1 MWNDVK
7 CNFILIFHGGHT
19 SLVHNY
25 QQWIRF
31 HSGTR
36 RLGALQALSETWN
49 INGQLFFLLIKNCGL
64 VYIMGIL
71 WWQNAIELGY
81 DMIWYDMTWY
91 DMGCQHFEKIER
103 NQNLNQKHPQTSKK
117 HQAPYYPCLVVDFK
131 LKGLDGLPGLFGL
144 KALPRFG
151 LVESLEQHAPCCC
164 MLHVACFRKHNTT

>member
-49 INGQLFFLLIKNCGL
+49 INGQLFFLLIENCGL
-64 VYIMGIL
+64 VYMMGIL

-91 DMGCQHFEKIER
+91 GMSTLRKNWTEPKFEPKTSP
-103 NQNLNQKHPQTSKK
+103 NVQKTSST
-117 HQAPYYPCLVVDFK
+117 L
-131 LKGLDGLPGLFGL
+131 LSLPGSWFQ
-144 KALPRFG
+144 
-151 LVESLEQHAPCCC
+151 VERARWTARTLWTQSASPFWAGRILGTTCT
-164 MLHVACFRKHNTT
+164 MLLHVARCMFQKT